1 MSYYPG
7 FIHPREFSG
16 ENLVRKITPR
26 WKAFG
31 FFTSR
36 KLLHNFLY
44 PGKNTESLL
53 IFELLPDELWYYSE
67 TLLNSWCVAAPC
79 RNHSNPRQLFSWNIR
94 LNFLV
99 MIDFFLFYK
108 HFVASWELDV
118 IYLKKKIN
126 QNSFDEEY
134 PFYNLGIA
142 RLSYAVTLQDGRTQW

>member
-1 MSYYPG
+1 
-7 FIHPREFSG
+7 
-16 ENLVRKITPR
+16 
-26 WKAFG
+26 
-31 FFTSR
+31 
-36 KLLHNFLY
+36 
-44 PGKNTESLL
+44 
-53 IFELLPDELWYYSE
+53 
-67 TLLNSWCVAAPC
+67 
-79 RNHSNPRQLFSWNIR
+79 
-94 LNFLV
+94 